1 MRTARGILLS
11 GRDRALEATDGR
23 CHTQV
28 HFCTGRGRCRPP
40 SETYSN
46 RKVAPSIRWLR
57 LQRLRRGSSVHRAQ
71 YRRCARHE
79 GDRVVGIVSERDVAR
94 NVILESKTERE
105 TAVTEIMT
113 EKISVH
119 PSATVEECMALM
131 THKRIRHLPVVED
144 GRVVGIVSIGDLV
157 NSLISQK
164 QFIIEQLEGYITGRL

>member
-1 MRTARGILLS
+1 
-11 GRDRALEATDGR
+11 
-23 CHTQV
+23 
-28 HFCTGRGRCRPP
+28 
-40 SETYSN
+40 
-46 RKVAPSIRWLR
+46 
-57 LQRLRRGSSVHRAQ
+57 
-71 YRRCARHE
+71 
-79 GDRVVGIVSERDVAR
+79 
-94 NVILESKTERE
+94 
-105 TAVTEIMT
+105 MT